1 MCTAGGQDIN
11 ICVLVQAEE
20 SREHLTG
27 VLHELYYRWHSS
39 LWSGTLG
46 RSPALLGST
55 PSGLALPTAQQQ
67 LWQRHAGS
75 ARLQATTRGL
85 LAASLVVGPASAT
98 PVAMWPARLLQL
110 KLAVRHLGRYCTRI
124 FSTHEQ

>member
-1 MCTAGGQDIN
+1 MQ
-11 ICVLVQAEE
+11 
-20 SREHLTG
+20 EHLTG

-46 RSPALLGST
+46 RSPALLGLT
-55 PSGLALPTAQQQ
+55 PSGLTLPTAQQQ
-67 LWQRHAGS
+67 LWQRHAGN

-85 LAASLVVGPASAT
+85 LAASLVVGSAAAT

-110 KLAVRHLGRYCTRI
+110 KLAARHLGRYSTVT
-124 FSTHEQ
+124 FSAYEQCFHVNL